1 MTGEMSE
8 LTITAVGRDRPGIVA
23 GLTEALLELGANL
36 EDCRAA
42 LLRGTFA
49 IVMAVQVPEGV
60 DAAAAEAGLR
70 PVAERL
76 GLTIAVGDAP
86 GGTGGSGE
94 RCVVSVYGADHPGI
108 VHAVSRAM
116 ADLGVNIVDLS
127 SRVVGDPPVYVL
139 GIEAELPGGVTP
151 AALEGALTPVAAEQ
165 RVELHLE
172 PEADEVI

>member
-1 MTGEMSE
+1 VPE
-8 LTITAVGRDRPGIVA
+8 LAITAVGRDRPGIVA
-23 GLTEALLELGANL
+23 GLTEALLGLGANL

-76 GLTIAVGDAP
+76 GLTVSVGEAP
-86 GGTGGSGE
+86 GAAPVGGE

-116 ADLGVNIVDLS
+116 AGLAVNIVDLS

-139 GIEAELPGGVTP
+139 GIAAELPPGVSV
-151 AALEGALTPVAAEQ
+151 AALEAALTPVAAEQ